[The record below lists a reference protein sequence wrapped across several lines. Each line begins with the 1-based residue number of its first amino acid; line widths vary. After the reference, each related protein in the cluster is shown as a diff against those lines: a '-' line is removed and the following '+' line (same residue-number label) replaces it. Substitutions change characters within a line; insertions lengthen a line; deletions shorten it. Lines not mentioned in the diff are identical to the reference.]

1 MRNRLKLLGRA
12 FPSCVRLG
20 VIAVSLAFSG
30 RVCGQRVATG
40 AIMGITLD
48 PSGSVVPR
56 VLVRL
61 STKERPDVKSSVSDE
76 GGRFAFASLSPG
88 IYELRASNSDFKP
101 LTMSDVQVHV
111 AETVRIE
118 VHLELA
124 TVVQHPQVSSEPTR
138 VQLDTSALGKVVN
151 QQAVTSLPLS
161 TRNFAQIAVLSPGVT
176 AGVSNAGELGLGA
189 TAQSQLGKSTGRI
202 YVHGARSYD
211 NNWQIDGISV
221 SDVSSSGT
229 ASGGIPTPN
238 PDTIEEFKVQM
249 ALYAAAFGRGVGT
262 DVTVITRK
270 GTNQY
275 HGSIFEFLRNNVLNA
290 NDFF

>member
-40 AIMGITLD
+40 AITGITLD

-118 VHLELA
+118 VHLELV

-138 VQLDTSALGKVVN
+138 VQLDTSALGKWS
-151 QQAVTSLPLS
+151 TSKRLRVCRCRQETLH
-161 TRNFAQIAVLSPGVT
+161 RSPSFHL
-176 AGVSNAGELGLGA
+176 VSPRA
-189 TAQSQLGKSTGRI
+189 
-202 YVHGARSYD
+202 
-211 NNWQIDGISV
+211 
-221 SDVSSSGT
+221 
-229 ASGGIPTPN
+229 
-238 PDTIEEFKVQM
+238 
-249 ALYAAAFGRGVGT
+249 
-262 DVTVITRK
+262 
-270 GTNQY
+270 
-275 HGSIFEFLRNNVLNA
+275 
-290 NDFF
+290 